1 MRRTLLSRSVAATVP
16 GVCLAEAGMPVD
28 GGQANQDRPLPIA
41 RDQVTTQPPLMAK
54 MVEALGLFF

>member
-1 MRRTLLSRSVAATVP
+1 VATVP

-28 GGQANQDRPLPIA
+28 GGQANEDRPLPIA

>member
-1 MRRTLLSRSVAATVP
+1 M
-16 GVCLAEAGMPVD
+16 CLAEAGMLVD
-28 GGQANQDRPLPIA
+28 GGQAYEDRPLPIA